1 MTMHMRNFL
10 LHKDA
15 QNLLLGGDDG
25 SPNSGNLRPI
35 LLLIC
40 ILEVMQIIFSSRFN
54 HKGDVHQLAL
64 AWFLL
69 SLSHGYV
76 LFLQVYH
83 SFM

>member
-1 MTMHMRNFL
+1 MHMRHFL

-15 QNLLLGGDDG
+15 QYILLGSDDG

-54 HKGDVHQLAL
+54 HKGDAHQLAL
-64 AWFLL
+64 AWFILY
-69 SLSHGYV
+69 LSHSYV
-76 LFLQVYH
+76 LFL
-83 SFM
+83 